1 MLKLILISAVLL
13 GIGFAGIAVKIWA
26 KKDGEFE
33 GTCSGKNVRLKAE
46 GISCGCGGSGEC
58 ENDPSHTNN
67 PDRNESY
74 FDGPAKIEVKKV
86 S

>member
-1 MLKLILISAVLL
+1 MFKLIVISAVLL
-13 GIGFAGIAVKIWA
+13 GIGFAGIAIKIWA

-46 GISCGCGGSGEC
+46 GISCGCGGSGSC
-58 ENDPSHTNN
+58 ENDPTHTHN
-67 PDRNESY
+67 PDRDDAY
-74 FDGPAKIEVKKV
+74 FDGPSHIKIKKV